1 MKIRI
6 LIAIYIMAA
15 ILTFGHAVNNPA
27 LSNAAKRDGLVII
40 AIFWP
45 FYWSC
50 ELQRP

>member
-6 LIAIYIMAA
+6 LIAIYMIAA

-27 LSNAAKRDGLVII
+27 LPNAAKRDGLVII
-40 AIFWP
+40 TICWP
-45 FYWSC
+45 FYWSY